1 MTTFQKTTS
10 AVLLFSALV
19 AAGCSGA
26 TANTAGAG
34 GDAAAAAAASQ
45 AGASLGIKDTL
56 VQVAVTAA
64 KNWLANKMGAAPAA
78 QGTKNPVAEED
89 KTEAAKQ
96 GVDAAVA
103 EAKKD
108 GTELTQTQQ
117 TGLMDVIKRML

>member
-64 KNWLANKMGAAPAA
+64 KNWLANKVGATPA

-96 GVDAAVA
+96 GVDAAVT

-117 TGLMDVIKRML
+117 TGLMDVLKRML